1 MVLSLI
7 HRKFWRDCLP
17 RLKYH
22 NPAVSMTVNRT
33 QNQEGPALMSVH
45 YTTQSPAATT
55 DPTISTTAS
64 KQTPPVA
71 GSELGSA
78 MTQIKT
84 INMKHRSESEI
95 LDELMKLT
103 EARAVKATVE
113 DMRQIRELEEQNR
126 QSELEA
132 VKSAELNAEKKRQ
145 KAILDQARGEMGLS

>member
-1 MVLSLI
+1 
-7 HRKFWRDCLP
+7 
-17 RLKYH
+17 
-22 NPAVSMTVNRT
+22 
-33 QNQEGPALMSVH
+33 MSVH